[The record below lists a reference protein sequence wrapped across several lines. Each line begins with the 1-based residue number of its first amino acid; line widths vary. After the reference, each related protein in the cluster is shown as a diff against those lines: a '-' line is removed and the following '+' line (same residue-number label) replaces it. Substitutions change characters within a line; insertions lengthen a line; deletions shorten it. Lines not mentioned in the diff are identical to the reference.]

1 MLSLHIQND
10 YYGSNDR
17 NHKAIKIEKQTN
29 GGGGVFSYIA
39 ESLEM
44 AVTDMDF
51 DDFRANLCY
60 SLGFSLVTQDG
71 YFISRRLIHAPVI
84 NKFAIGKK

>member
-29 GGGGVFSYIA
+29 G
-39 ESLEM
+39 
-44 AVTDMDF
+44 
-51 DDFRANLCY
+51 
-60 SLGFSLVTQDG
+60 DG
-71 YFISRRLIHAPVI
+71 YWKHLSEQSGLII
-84 NKFAIGKK
+84 